1 MTTAPPVSSNE
12 TLLNTAGAS
21 LPWTQRNLEIG
32 TKVMDD
38 LRIAKANKRAA
49 DAAEKQALSAFK
61 AAKAEGQLDE
71 FFDDLAEQFC
81 APGLTVTITSSERY
95 GEKCYSA
102 GLQEAMQAE
111 RENGTAKPT
120 TYEVFRV
127 TLDD

>member
-1 MTTAPPVSSNE
+1 MTTAQPLRSNE
-12 TLLNTAGAS
+12 TSLNTAGDS
-21 LPWTQRNLEIG
+21 LPWTQRNLKTG
-32 TKVMDD
+32 SKVMEKV
-38 LRIAKANKRAA
+38 LIGKANKRAA
-49 DAAEKQALSAFK
+49 DAFDKQAMAEFK
-61 AAKAEGQLDE
+61 AARDEGLLDE
-71 FFDDLAEQFC
+71 YFDELAEQFC
-81 APGLTVTITSSERY
+81 APGLTVTVTSSERY